1 MRRIL
6 LLCLILYSIASGQS
20 VEQTIFLNAFNAG
33 ELSPLMNSRVDF
45 PKYRLGASTLE
56 NMLVRTQG
64 PITRR
69 PGTKYIASV
78 KDADDDTRLFPFE
91 KSDEYAYIIELGD
104 EYARFYRSG
113 AQIMDGDDP
122 YEIVTP
128 WAESDV
134 FEIQYAQDADTMRL
148 VHPDYEPYVLSRTD
162 HDEWSC
168 VPIDSTTGPFI
179 DENNDKEWTLT
190 PSGTGYGD
198 GFDYY
203 AVGEDSSSPI
213 YYTKFL
219 TQTFTATDTYTSSG
233 VKLKL
238 FRSTRPPGTITVTLK
253 ATTGG
258 KPTGNALATGTTDGD
273 SLPTGD
279 TSTGV
284 WRQIQWSSN
293 VSITEAA
300 VYAIIVNISNTYSSY
315 WYNVRWRMDGTD
327 PSYTGG
333 SGGYSLDSGTNWTM
347 TTDVDFMFDVVVY
360 DDEDVVN
367 SNLITVTASA
377 PTFDANHVGALY
389 QISHLLEAGSTTARF
404 AASGDSNST
413 SVIVQKYRYYD
424 VITAGLWAGQFN
436 IQRSYDSGVTW
447 EDVYGITYNYNG
459 NIQFAGQELEE
470 TCLYRMAMRD
480 QVYTSHNA
488 RQGEAFCDA
497 SLNTRTFINNGVVEI
512 ATVTDANTATAY
524 VRKIIGGTT
533 ATWRWAEGAWS
544 DYRGWPRTIEHHEGR
559 VIYGGSKS
567 YPQTVWASIIVTEDD
582 DYDDFTA
589 NTESDA
595 EGNLG
600 GPDDIAWIYTLPGKN
615 PIQWMKSGGYLL
627 IGTSSGVGKL
637 GQPDKPIT
645 PNFPPTFRTQNYNG
659 CAYMQPVGA
668 VDSLLYIERGDEKV
682 RELAYRYLSSQYVA
696 PDMTLLSEH
705 ITGDGIDDIA
715 FQNRP
720 DPVLWCVR
728 EDGELLSFTYQRS
741 SEVMAW
747 GRNDTGASGLFKS
760 VATIPG
766 STDEDELW
774 AVVGRTVDSTAVKY
788 VEQFQTWDW
797 GTDQN
802 DCWFVDC
809 AGDDITDLARLEGE
823 TVALW
828 GDGRPIGTY
837 TVSSGIISPTGS
849 YTNTTVGLPYT
860 SVYETMP
867 LVVQDRSGN
876 YLSSQETN
884 IHSVLIDFYKTLGCH
899 VGVDSTNAE
908 DFEFST
914 DSFATTIAAITD
926 YKDGPVFEGTKRAP
940 TLYFY
945 ESSPVPM
952 TIRSVKATVEVEL

>member
-6 LLCLILYSIASGQS
+6 LLCLILCSIALGQS
-20 VEQTIFLNAFNAG
+20 VEQTIFLNNFSAG
-33 ELSPLMNSRVDF
+33 ELSPLVQAQVQLFQYSR
-45 PKYRLGASTLE
+45 GASTLE

-78 KDADDDTRLFPFE
+78 KDADDETILIPFE
-91 KSDEYAYIIELGD
+91 KSIEYAYVIELGD
-104 EYARFYRSG
+104 EYARFFRSVDGVAGPICGTYAAWTTTTAYLQGALVTNSGSYYRCLVAHTSG
-113 AQIMDGDDP
+113 TFATDLSAAKWVVTAGATDLA

-128 WAESDV
+128 WDESDV
-134 FEIQYAQDADTMRL
+134 NDIQYAQNADTMRL
-148 VHPDYEPYVLSRTD
+148 VHPDYEPHILASTG
-162 HDEWSC
+162 HAAWTC
-168 VPIDSTTGPFI
+168 TAINSTTGPFV
-179 DENNDKEWTLT
+179 DENKDTDWTLT
-190 PSGTGYGD
+190 AD
-198 GFDYY
+198 
-203 AVGEDSSSPI
+203 
-213 YYTKFL
+213 
-219 TQTFTATDTYTSSG
+219 
-233 VKLKL
+233 
-238 FRSTRPPGTITVTLK
+238 
-253 ATTGG
+253 ATTG
-258 KPTGNALATGTTDGD
+258 D
-273 SLPTGD
+273 
-279 TSTGV
+279 
-284 WRQIQWSSN
+284 
-293 VSITEAA
+293 
-300 VYAIIVNISNTYSSY
+300 VNIVS
-315 WYNVRWRMDGTD
+315 TD
-327 PSYTGG
+327 TI
-333 SGGYSLDSGTNWTM
+333 
-347 TTDVDFMFDVVVY
+347 FD
-360 DDEDVVN
+360 DD
-367 SNLITVTASA
+367 
-377 PTFDANHVGALY
+377 HVGALY
-389 QISHLLEAGSTTARF
+389 QISHLMEATSITKRF

-413 SVIVQKYRYYD
+413 SVTVQKYRYYD
-424 VITAGLWAGQFN
+424 VITAGLWNGSFK
-436 IQRSYDSGVTW
+436 IQRSYDAGATW
-447 EDVYGITYNYNG
+447 EDVYGISYAYNG

-488 RQGEAFCDA
+488 RHGEAFCDA
-497 SLNTRTFINNGVVEI
+497 SFNSRTFLQNGVVEI
-512 ATVTDANTATAY
+512 TTVTDPCNVVANVKATLAS
-524 VRKIIGGTT
+524 TD

-559 VIYGGSKS
+559 VIYGGSAS
-567 YPQTVWASIIVTEDD
+567 YPQTIWSSIIVTEDD

-600 GPDDIAWIYTLPGKN
+600 GPDDVAWIYTLPGMN

-668 VDSLLYIERGDEKV
+668 VDSLLYVERGDEKV
-682 RELAYRYLSSQYVA
+682 RELAYRFLSSQYVA

-766 STDEDELW
+766 SADEDELW

-788 VEQFQTWDW
+788 VEQFQSWDW
-797 GTDQN
+797 GSDQN

-837 TVSSGIISPTGS
+837 TVTSGIISPTGS

-876 YLSSQETN
+876 YHSSQETN

-908 DFEFST
+908 DFEFSA

-926 YKDGPVFEGTKRAP
+926 YRDGPVFEGTKRAP